1 MKTLEIDFERKCE
14 ELEQTQNRHNFEINN
29 L

>member
-14 ELEQTQNRHNFEINN
+14 ELELNQNRDNFEINS